1 MEFQTIDRCF
11 QRLEDTPSGNI
22 SARID
27 ILNEA
32 RDEVARLDKT
42 VQTLEKN
49 FSELE
54 SGNVT
59 DDCLDKMTDETCDVE
74 QMLQSLET
82 NVNNY
87 GKSDSSL
94 EELFQKFCEIRTEL
108 SRAKSYIENSTPE
121 VVQLHPDGEVSS
133 VTIGTE

>member
-11 QRLEDTPSGNI
+11 TRLDDTPSGNI

-32 RDEVARLDKT
+32 RGEVARLDKT
-42 VQTLEKN
+42 VQDLEKS

-54 SGNVT
+54 SGNIT
-59 DDCLDKMTDETCDVE
+59 DDSSEKTVEETCDVE

-108 SRAKSYIENSTPE
+108 TRAKSYIENAKPK
-121 VVQLHPDGEVSS
+121 VVQLHPTGESS
-133 VTIGTE
+133 PVELGL